1 VSEWAIRCVFSVIV
15 GVGAGFCVVQEL
27 LPQDPRQVGRYPLL
41 GRLGGGGMGLVFLG
55 QSPGGRLV
63 AVKLI
68 RTELA
73 ADPDFRARFAREVDA
88 ARHVSG
94 LFTAPVVDA
103 NLDGP
108 QPWLV
113 TAYVPGPSLED
124 AVDRQGPLPATAV
137 LALTAGLAEGLGAVH
152 AAGVVHRDLKPSN
165 VLLAADGPRI
175 IDFGIAR
182 AVDATAVTLAGLVVG
197 SPGFMS
203 PEQAEGREAGPAS
216 DMFSLGSVLVFA
228 ATGEGPFGAGEP
240 TMLLY
245 RVVYGH
251 ATLAGV
257 PAQIRPVVERCL
269 AKDPQARPT
278 TDQILAAVGPQRLA
292 EGWLPPSLGQ
302 LLHGYAQ
309 PSPVPRPSAGS
320 PPLRTPTERAGTPS
334 RPTAL
339 AGEATIN
346 LAGRDQHPRATT
358 PFAPGADDRLPSRR
372 SRRRGRA
379 FGAGALAAVLAVTGV
394 VVALTSHG
402 HRGVPRPTP
411 PPTQT
416 SVQPLTGIT
425 ATLSAYFN
433 AINTRNYRL
442 AWSKLS
448 PAFQSSHPFPQF
460 AAGESTTTVQDLRV
474 HGIRQGPRPGT
485 YVAFV
490 TFRSHQSPSEAPNH
504 IDTCDVWTL
513 DYTMINRSGRWLISR
528 AIPHPGIPEYQRC

>member
-1 VSEWAIRCVFSVIV
+1 
-15 GVGAGFCVVQEL
+15 VVQEL

-41 GRLGGGGMGLVFLG
+41 GRLGAGGMGLVFLG

-94 LFTAPVVDA
+94 FFTAPVVDA

-113 TAYVPGPSLED
+113 TAYVPGPSLAD
-124 AVDRQGPLPATAV
+124 AVDWQGPLPAATV
-137 LALTAGLAEGLGAVH
+137 LALAAGLAEGLGAVH

-251 ATLAGV
+251 ATMAGV

-292 EGWLPPSLGQ
+292 EGWLPPNLGQ

-309 PSPVPRPSAGS
+309 PSLVPRPSGGS
-320 PPLRTPTERAGTPS
+320 PPLRAPTERAGTPG
-334 RPTAL
+334 RPADL
-339 AGEATIN
+339 AGEATVN
-346 LAGRDQHPRATT
+346 LAGRDQPPRATT
-358 PFAPGADDRLPSRR
+358 PFAQRMGDRLSSRRR
-372 SRRRGRA
+372 SRRRGWA
-379 FGAGALAAVLAVTGV
+379 FGAGALAAVLAATGA
-394 VVALTSHG
+394 VVALTSYG

-411 PPTQT
+411 PPTRT

-433 AINTRNYRL
+433 AINTRNYRA

-448 PAFQSSHPFPQF
+448 PAFQASHPFPQF
-460 AAGESTTTVQDLRV
+460 AAGESTTTVQDLTV
-474 HGIRQGPRPGT
+474 HGIRQGARPGT

-490 TFRSHQSPSEAPNH
+490 TFRSHQSPREAPNH
-504 IDTCDVWTL
+504 TDTCDVWTL
-513 DYTMINRSGRWLISR
+513 DYTMINKSGRWLISR